1 VQFALTRSLRV
12 RKGWV
17 VALTVPTWAPAL
29 SVGLPTDTSWRASR
43 ARGDCDDTQGQTAQL
58 RPEMIAQYFCLY
70 RTARL
75 TYTATLVPDAPRS
88 TAAPTP

>member
-1 VQFALTRSLRV
+1 MSRSIRV

-29 SVGLPTDTSWRASR
+29 SVGLGSDTSWRASR
-43 ARGDCDDTQGQTAQL
+43 SRGDCDDTQAQTAQL
-58 RPEMIAQYFCLY
+58 RFEQTAQYYCLY

-75 TYTATLVPDAPRS
+75 TYSATLIPDAPRS
-88 TAAPTP
+88 QTAEQ